1 MVRELVVM
9 EADKVADIV
18 VDEVADM
25 EVDKAADKV
34 ADMVADK
41 KILADMEL
49 DMVDDME
56 VDKVSGMVADMM
68 AVKEKID
75 ININMEIQFGGQSAC
90 PRWAV
95 SDFPRISNTI
105 SRPSYLMTTMH
116 ADTDKYKCKV
126 LGKPNVCFICEKQRV
141 QGFQIIR

>member
-1 MVRELVVM
+1 MDVEVYKG
-9 EADKVADIV
+9 ADKRRR
-18 VDEVADM
+18 
-25 EVDKAADKV
+25 
-34 ADMVADK
+34 K
-41 KILADMEL
+41 KWSINMEL

-90 PRWAV
+90 ARWAV

-116 ADTDKYKCKV
+116 TDTDKYKCKV